1 MSDEGFGIIV
11 FAPMFPSILLPV
23 LTALALT
30 QAPPPEPRSVVYL
43 GTEHDLRVEVPRLD
57 ASVIVD
63 GSLSEDAWQRAAH
76 LQGFSEYMPD
86 DGRAAADDTEI
97 LVWYS
102 PTAIHFGIRA
112 HAAPGTV
119 RATLADRD
127 RIGNDDYVLLYLS
140 TFNDRQQAS
149 VFGVNPLG
157 VQMDGAVVE
166 GNAQGGHFA
175 GIASGAPPLDLSPD
189 FVYDS
194 KGRVTD
200 YGYEVEIRIPFKTLR
215 YQSASAQDWGIH
227 VIRRVQSVGH
237 DDSWAPARNSA
248 ASFLGQAGTLS
259 GLHDLR
265 RGLVM
270 DLNPVVTA
278 RADGAPASSG
288 GWSYDKHRPE
298 VGANVRWGL
307 TPNLTLNATVNPDF
321 SQIEADA
328 TTFQTDP
335 RQAIFFAEKRPFV
348 LDGIEFFSTPNNL
361 VYSRDIVAPVAA
373 AKLTGKVGRTTIA
386 VATAVDDASQ
396 STDGTTNPVFN
407 IMRVQ
412 RNIGSASRAAL
423 VYTDRLDADYDNHV
437 IDTDARFVWKKI
449 YSADLQAAV
458 SRTTRAGVTTTGAL
472 WQAGVN
478 RVGRRYGLRY
488 SLVGNAPEFNAAA
501 GFISR
506 HGIVNGSVVNQWSFY
521 GKPGAFVEKFT
532 QDVQLLGTWRYDD
545 FLNGRGALER
555 KLHIDSNFSLH
566 GGWQTGASVLFERYD
581 YDPSLFTGVSVL
593 GGDTLQPFV
602 ATPRLPNLDYVLS
615 VNTPRLYGV
624 TTSVFVIWGKDENF
638 FEWANAD
645 IVYGTLSV
653 QWRPSE
659 RVRVDF
665 DQNLQSYER
674 RTDHSYVGIRR
685 VPRLRLEYQAT
696 RSIFVRYVG
705 EYATNY
711 QDALR
716 DDSRTNLPLVLVAP
730 DGTFEPMGPV
740 RQRSFRSDWL
750 FSYQPTPGTVL
761 FAGYGNTLATEN
773 AAVQRNLRRTRDGL
787 FLKYSYLIRM

>member
-1 MSDEGFGIIV
+1 MLVLPLLAALSLMPSA
-11 FAPMFPSILLPV
+11 APDPRPPV
-23 LTALALT
+23 Y
-30 QAPPPEPRSVVYL
+30 V
-43 GTEHDLRVEVPRLD
+43 GTERELRVDVPRFD
-57 ASVIVD
+57 ASIAVD
-63 GSLSEDAWQRAAH
+63 GSLSEPVWQDAAR
-76 LQGFSEYMPD
+76 LKGFSEYMPD
-86 DGRAAADDTEI
+86 DGRAAADTTEV

-102 PTAIHFGIRA
+102 STAIHFGIRA
-112 HAAPGTV
+112 HAAQGTV

-149 VFGVNPLG
+149 VFGVNALG

-175 GIASGAPPLDLSPD
+175 GIASGAPALDLSPD

-194 KGRVTD
+194 KGHVTD
-200 YGYEVEIRIPFKTLR
+200 WGYEVEIRIPFKTLR
-215 YQSASAQDWGIH
+215 YQSSAEQDWGIH
-227 VIRRVQSVGH
+227 VIRRVQSTGH

-259 GLHDLR
+259 GLHDLH

-270 DLNPVVTA
+270 DLNPVATA
-278 RADGAPASSG
+278 RADGAPSPLG
-288 GWSYDKHRPE
+288 RWNYENHRPE
-298 VGANVRWGL
+298 IGANVRWGL
-307 TPNLTLNATVNPDF
+307 TPNLTLNATLNPDF
-321 SQIEADA
+321 SQVEADA
-328 TTFQTDP
+328 TTFQIDP
-335 RQAIFFAEKRPFV
+335 RQAVFFAEKRPFF

-361 VYSRDIVAPVAA
+361 IYSRDIVAPVAA
-373 AKLTGKVGRTTIA
+373 AKLTGKIGRTTIA
-386 VATAVDDASQ
+386 AATALDDASQ
-396 STDGTTNPVFN
+396 STNGTTNPVFT
-407 IMRVQ
+407 IARVQ
-412 RNIGSASRAAL
+412 RDVGSASRAAL
-423 VYTDRLDADYDNHV
+423 VYTGRLDAGYDSHMV
-437 IDTDARFVWKKI
+437 DADARLVWKSI

-458 SRTTRAGVTTTGAL
+458 SHTTDARASRAGAL

-478 RVGRRYGLRY
+478 RRGRRYGFRY
-488 SLVGNAPEFNAAA
+488 SLQGNAEDFDAAA

-506 HGIVNGSVVNQWSFY
+506 PGIVNGSFVNQWSFY
-521 GKPGAFVEKFT
+521 GRPGAFVEKFS
-532 QDVQLLGTWRYDD
+532 QDVQLLGTWRYRD
-545 FLNGRGALER
+545 FLAGRGALER

-566 GGWQTGASVLFERYD
+566 GGWQAGGSVLLERYD
-581 YDPSLFTGVSVL
+581 YDPSLFAGVSVL
-593 GGDTLQPFV
+593 NGGMLQPF
-602 ATPRLPNLDYVLS
+602 AAAPHLPNLDYVFS

-624 TTSVFVIWGKDENF
+624 TTSVLVIWGKDENF
-638 FEWANAD
+638 FEWANAN

-659 RVRVDF
+659 RIRVDF
-665 DQNLQSYER
+665 DHNLQSFER
-674 RTDHSYVGIRR
+674 RTDNSYVGIRR

-711 QDALR
+711 QDVLR
-716 DDSRTNLPLVLVAP
+716 DDSRTNLPLVFVNA
-730 DGTFEPMGPV
+730 DGSYVPLGPV

-761 FAGYGNTLATEN
+761 FFGYGNTLATDN
-773 AAVQRNLRRTRDGL
+773 AAVRRAMRRTRDGL

>member
-1 MSDEGFGIIV
+1 MLC
-11 FAPMFPSILLPV
+11 PIL
-23 LTALALT
+23 LTALMLA
-30 QAPPPEPRSVVYL
+30 QAAPAPRSSVYL
-43 GTEHDLRVEVPRLD
+43 GTERNLHVEVPRID
-57 ASVIVD
+57 ASIVVD
-63 GSLSEDAWQRAAH
+63 GSLAEDVWQQAAQ

-86 DGRAAADDTEI
+86 DGRAAADETEV

-112 HAAPGTV
+112 HAARGTV
-119 RATLADRD
+119 KATLADRD

-175 GIASGAPPLDLSPD
+175 GIASGGPPLDLSPD

-215 YQSASAQDWGIH
+215 YQSTSVQDWGLH
-227 VIRRVQSVGH
+227 VLRRVQSTGH

-288 GWSYDKHRPE
+288 DWSYDKHRPE
-298 VGANVRWGL
+298 IGANVRWGL

-335 RQAIFFAEKRPFV
+335 RQAIFFAEKRPFF
-348 LDGIEFFSTPNNL
+348 LDGIEFFTTPNNL
-361 VYSRDIVAPVAA
+361 IYSRDIVAPVAA
-373 AKLTGKVGRTTIA
+373 AKLTGKIGRTTVA
-386 VATAVDDASQ
+386 VATAVDDAAQ
-396 STDGTTNPVFN
+396 STDGTTNPVFD
-407 IMRVQ
+407 IVRIQ
-412 RNIGSASRAAL
+412 RNIGGASRAAI
-423 VYTDRLDADYDNHV
+423 VYTKRLDANYDNHV
-437 IDTDARFVWKKI
+437 VDADARLVWNKI
-449 YSADLQAAV
+449 YSADLQAAM
-458 SRTTRAGVTTTGAL
+458 SRTTREGVTTTGTL

-478 RVGRRYGLRY
+478 RVGRRYGFRY
-488 SLVGNAPEFNAAA
+488 SLVGNAPDFNAAA

-506 HGIVNGSVVNQWSFY
+506 RGVVNGTFVNQWSFY

-532 QDVQLLGTWRYDD
+532 QDAQLLGTWRYDD
-545 FLNGRGALER
+545 FLEGRGALER

-566 GGWQTGASVLFERYD
+566 GGWQAGASVLFERYD
-581 YDPSLFTGVSVL
+581 YDPSLFAGVALLSS
-593 GGDTLQPFV
+593 GAALQPFL

-615 VNTPRLYGV
+615 VNTPRVYGV
-624 TTSVFVIWGKDENF
+624 TTSIFAIWGKDENF
-638 FEWANAD
+638 YEWANAN

-665 DQNLQSYER
+665 DENLQTYQR
-674 RTDHSYVGIRR
+674 RTDNSYVGMRR

-705 EYATNY
+705 EYAANY

-730 DGTFEPMGPV
+730 DGTFELIGPV

-761 FAGYGNTLATEN
+761 FAGYGNTLATDN
-773 AAVQRNLRRTRDGL
+773 AAVQRTLRRTRDGL

>member
-1 MSDEGFGIIV
+1 
-11 FAPMFPSILLPV
+11 MFLSAMLL
-23 LTALALT
+23 AA
-30 QAPPPEPRSVVYL
+30 AVYR
-43 GTEHDLRVEVPRLD
+43 GTDGNVRVDVPRID
-57 ASVIVD
+57 ASIVVD
-63 GSLSEDAWQRAAH
+63 GSLSEDVWRQAAH
-76 LQGFSEYMPD
+76 LNGFSEYMPD
-86 DGRAAADDTEI
+86 DGRAAREETEI

-102 PTAIHFGIRA
+102 PTAMHFGIRA
-112 HAAPGTV
+112 HAADGTV

-140 TFNDRQQAS
+140 TFNDGQQAS

-227 VIRRVQSVGH
+227 VIRRVQSSGH

-259 GLHDLR
+259 GLHDLH

-278 RADGAPASSG
+278 RADGAAPAAG
-288 GWSYDKHRPE
+288 GWSYDAHRPE
-298 VGANVRWGL
+298 IGGNVRWGL

-335 RQAIFFAEKRPFV
+335 RQAIFYAEKRPFF

-361 VYSRDIVAPVAA
+361 IYSRDIVAPVAA

-386 VATAVDDASQ
+386 AATAIDDASL
-396 STDGTTNPVFN
+396 STNGTTSPVFN
-407 IMRVQ
+407 IVRVQ
-412 RNIGSASRAAL
+412 RDIGSGSRAAL
-423 VYTDRLDADYDNHV
+423 VYTDRLDASDDNHV
-437 IDTDARFVWKKI
+437 VGADARLVWRKI

-458 SRTTRAGVTTTGAL
+458 SRTTRLGATTTGAL
-472 WQAGVN
+472 WQAGV
-478 RVGRRYGLRY
+478 RRAGRRYSLRY
-488 SLVGNAPEFNAAA
+488 SLVGNAPDFDAGA

-506 HGIVNGSVVNQWSFY
+506 RGVVNASFVNQWSFY
-521 GKPGAFVEKFT
+521 GRPGALVEKFT
-532 QDVQLLGTWRYDD
+532 QDAQLLGTWRYDD
-545 FLNGRGALER
+545 FFNGRGALER

-566 GGWQTGASVLFERYD
+566 GGWQVGGSVLFERYD
-581 YDPSLFTGVSVL
+581 YDPSLFEGVAL
-593 GGDTLQPFV
+593 LAGDGSLRPFV
-602 ATPRLPNLDYVLS
+602 ATPRLPNLDYVVS

-624 TTSVFVIWGKDENF
+624 TTNLLVIWGKDENF
-638 FEWANAD
+638 YEWSSAN
-645 IVYGTLSV
+645 IVYGTLSM

-665 DQNLQSYER
+665 DQDLQSYAR
-674 RTDHSYVGIRR
+674 RTDGSYVGIRR

-705 EYATNY
+705 EYAANY
-711 QDALR
+711 QDVLR

-730 DGTFEPMGPV
+730 DGIVELMGPV

-773 AAVQRNLRRTRDGL
+773 AAVRRNLRRTRDGL

>member
-1 MSDEGFGIIV
+1 MIASF
-11 FAPMFPSILLPV
+11 L
-23 LTALALT
+23 LTALSLA
-30 QAPPPEPRSVVYL
+30 QPAPASPRPAVYI
-43 GTEHDLRVEVPRLD
+43 GTERDLRVEVPRLD
-57 ASVIVD
+57 ASIVVD
-63 GSLSEDAWQRAAH
+63 GSLSEDAWQQAAH
-76 LQGFSEYMPD
+76 LKGFSEYLPD
-86 DGRAAADDTEI
+86 DGRSAADDTEI

-112 HAAPGTV
+112 NAPPGTV
-119 RATLADRD
+119 RATLANRD

-166 GNAQGGHFA
+166 GNAQGGHFS
-175 GIASGAPPLDLSPD
+175 GIASGAPALDISPD

-200 YGYEVEIRIPFKTLR
+200 YGYEIEIRIPFKTLR
-215 YQSASAQDWGIH
+215 YQSAAAQDWGIH
-227 VIRRVQSVGH
+227 VLRRVQSSGH

-248 ASFLGQAGTLS
+248 ASFLGQGGTLS
-259 GLHDLR
+259 GLHDLH

-270 DLNPVVTA
+270 DLNPIVTA
-278 RADGAPASSG
+278 RADGAPAAG
-288 GWSYDKHRPE
+288 GNWTYDKHRPE

-321 SQIEADA
+321 SQVEADA
-328 TTFQTDP
+328 TTFQIDP
-335 RQAIFFAEKRPFV
+335 RQAVFFAEKRPFF

-373 AKLTGKVGRTTIA
+373 AKLTGKVGRTSIA
-386 VATAVDDASQ
+386 AAMAIDDASQ
-396 STDGTTNPVFN
+396 STNGAANPVFN
-407 IMRVQ
+407 IARIQ
-412 RNIGSASRAAL
+412 RDIGTASRAAV
-423 VYTDRLDADYDNHV
+423 VYTNRLDAGYDSHM
-437 IDTDARFVWKKI
+437 IDADARLVWKKI
-449 YSADLQAAV
+449 YSADVQTAF
-458 SRTTRAGVTTTGAL
+458 SRTTRAGATTTGAL
-472 WQAGVN
+472 WQAAMT
-478 RVGRRYGLRY
+478 RAGRRYSLR
-488 SLVGNAPEFNAAA
+488 SAVQGNAPDFNAAA

-506 HGIVNGSVVNQWSFY
+506 HGIVNGTLVNQWSFY
-521 GKPGAFVEKFT
+521 GKPGEFVEKFS
-532 QDVQLLGTWRYDD
+532 QDVQILGTWRYDD
-545 FLNGRGALER
+545 FLAGRGALER
-555 KLHIDSNFSLH
+555 KLHLDSNFSLH

-581 YDPSLFTGVSVL
+581 YDPSLFPGVAIL
-593 GGDTLQPFV
+593 DGAAARPFV
-602 ATPRLPNLDYVLS
+602 ATAHLPNLDYVLS
-615 VNTPRLYGV
+615 INTPRLYGV
-624 TTSVFVIWGKDENF
+624 TTNLFVIWGKDENF
-638 FEWANAD
+638 FEWANAN

-665 DQNLQSYER
+665 DHNLQSFER
-674 RTDHSYVGIRR
+674 RTDNSYVGIRR

-711 QDALR
+711 QDVLR
-716 DDSRTNLPLVLVAP
+716 DDSRSNLPLVLLAP

-761 FAGYGNTLATEN
+761 FAGYGNTLATED
-773 AAVQRNLRRTRDGL
+773 AALQRNLRRTRDGL

>member
-1 MSDEGFGIIV
+1 MLAY
-11 FAPMFPSILLPV
+11 FAPMLFLPL
-23 LTALALT
+23 LTALSMPL
-30 QAPPPEPRSVVYL
+30 APAPDPGAPVYI
-43 GTEHDLRVEVPRLD
+43 GTEHALRVAVPRLEEPTT
-57 ASVIVD
+57 VD
-63 GSLSEDAWQRAAH
+63 GTLSEPVWQQAAR
-76 LQGFSEYMPD
+76 LKGFSEYMPD
-86 DGRAAADDTEI
+86 DGRAAADETEV

-102 PTAIHFGIRA
+102 STAIHFGILA

-149 VFGVNPLG
+149 VFGVNALG

-166 GNAQGGHFA
+166 GNAQSGHFS
-175 GIASGAPPLDLSPD
+175 GIASGAPALDLSPD
-189 FVYDS
+189 FVYES
-194 KGRVTD
+194 KGHVTD
-200 YGYEVEIRIPFKTLR
+200 WGYEVEISIPFKTLR
-215 YQSASAQDWGIH
+215 YQSAPEQDWGIH
-227 VIRRVQSVGH
+227 VIRRVQSSGH

-248 ASFLGQAGTLS
+248 ASFLGQAGTLA
-259 GLHDLR
+259 GLHDLH

-270 DLNPVVTA
+270 DFNPVVTG
-278 RADGAPASSG
+278 RADGAPSALG
-288 GWSYDKHRPE
+288 GWTYDNHRPE
-298 VGANVRWGL
+298 IGANVRWGL

-321 SQIEADA
+321 SQVEADA
-328 TTFQTDP
+328 TTFQIDP
-335 RQAIFFAEKRPFV
+335 RQAVFFAEKRPFF

-361 VYSRDIVAPVAA
+361 IYSRDIVAPVAA

-386 VATAVDDASQ
+386 AATAFDDQSQ
-396 STDGTTNPVFN
+396 SLDGTTHPMFT
-407 IMRVQ
+407 IARVQ
-412 RNIGSASRAAL
+412 RDVGAASRAAL
-423 VYTDRLDADYDNHV
+423 VYTGRLDSNYDSHMV
-437 IDTDARFVWKKI
+437 DADARLVWKSI
-449 YSADLQAAV
+449 YSADVQAALSHTTELGV
-458 SRTTRAGVTTTGAL
+458 SRSGAL
-472 WQAGVN
+472 WQGGVS
-478 RVGRRYGLRY
+478 RRGRRYSFRY
-488 SLVGNAPEFNAAA
+488 SLQGNAPDFDAAA

-506 HGIVNGSVVNQWSFY
+506 RGVVNGSLVNQWSFY
-521 GKPGAFVEKFT
+521 GKPGALVEKFT
-532 QDVQLLGTWRYDD
+532 QDVQLLGTWRYHD
-545 FLNGRGALER
+545 FIGGRGALER

-581 YDPSLFTGVSVL
+581 YDPSIFTGVSIRN
-593 GGDTLQPFV
+593 GESLQPFV
-602 ATPRLPNLDYVLS
+602 AAPHLPNLDYVLS
-615 VNTPRLYGV
+615 VNTPRLHGV

-638 FEWANAD
+638 FEWANAN

-659 RVRVDF
+659 RVRVDV
-665 DQNLQSYER
+665 DHNLQSFER
-674 RTDHSYVGIRR
+674 RTDHSYVGIRN

-711 QDALR
+711 QDVLR

-730 DGTFEPMGPV
+730 DGTFSPIGPV

-761 FAGYGNTLATEN
+761 FAGYGNTLSAEN
-773 AAVQRNLRRTRDGL
+773 VALRRAMRRTRDGL

>member
-1 MSDEGFGIIV
+1 VAGVS
-11 FAPMFPSILLPV
+11 
-23 LTALALT
+23 LTP
-30 QAPPPEPRSVVYL
+30 APPPAAPPGPRPGVYV
-43 GTEHDLRVEVPRLD
+43 GTERDLRVDVPRLD
-57 ASVIVD
+57 AAVVVD
-63 GSLSEDAWQRAAH
+63 GSLSEPAWQQAAH
-76 LQGFSEYMPD
+76 LEGFSQYMPD
-86 DGRAAADDTEI
+86 DGRSAAEETEV

-102 PTAIHFGIRA
+102 PTAMHFGIRA
-112 HAAPGTV
+112 HAAQGSV

-127 RIGNDDYVLLYLS
+127 RIGNDDYVLFYLS

-175 GIASGAPPLDLSPD
+175 GIASGAPALDLSPD

-194 KGRVTD
+194 KGRLTD

-215 YQSASAQDWGIH
+215 YQSTATQDWGIH
-227 VIRRVQSVGH
+227 VIRRVQSAGH

-248 ASFLGQAGTLS
+248 ASFLGQAGTLT
-259 GLHDLR
+259 GLRDFH

-278 RADGAPASSG
+278 RADGAPRAAG
-288 GWSYDKHRPE
+288 QWSYDKHRPE
-298 VGANVRWGL
+298 IGGNIRWGL

-328 TTFQTDP
+328 TTFQIDP
-335 RQAIFFAEKRPFV
+335 RQAVFFAEKRPFF

-361 VYSRDIVAPVAA
+361 IYSRDIVAPVAA
-373 AKLTGKVGRTTIA
+373 AKLTGKLGRTTIA
-386 VATAVDDASQ
+386 AATAMDDESL
-396 STDGTTNPVFN
+396 STNGTSNPVFN
-407 IMRVQ
+407 IVRVQ
-412 RNIGSASRAAL
+412 RDVGSGSRAAL
-423 VYTDRLDADYDNHV
+423 VYTDRLDAEYDNHV
-437 IDTDARFVWKKI
+437 FNADARLVWKKI
-449 YSADLQAAV
+449 YSANLQAAM
-458 SRTTRAGVTTTGAL
+458 SRTTRQGVTTTGAL

-478 RVGRRYGLRY
+478 RAGRRYSLRY
-488 SLVGNAPEFNAAA
+488 SLVGNAPDFEAAA

-506 HGIVNGSVVNQWSFY
+506 PGVVNGNFVNQWSFY
-521 GKPGAFVEKFT
+521 GKPGAFIEKFS
-532 QDVQLLGTWRYDD
+532 QDVQLQGTWRYDD
-545 FLNGRGALER
+545 FLAGRGALER
-555 KLHIDSNFSLH
+555 KLHIDSNFTLH

-581 YDPSLFTGVSVL
+581 YDPSIFEGVAML
-593 GGDTLQPFV
+593 DGDAVRPFV

-624 TTSVFVIWGKDENF
+624 TTSLFVIWGKDENF
-638 FEWANAD
+638 FEWASAN

-665 DQNLQSYER
+665 DQNLQSFER
-674 RTDHSYVGIRR
+674 RTDNSYVGIRR

-711 QDALR
+711 RDALR
-716 DDSRTNLPLVLVAP
+716 DDSRTNLPLVLTAP
-730 DGTFEPMGPV
+730 DGTFELMGPV
-740 RQRSFRSDWL
+740 RQRSFRNDWL

-773 AAVQRNLRRTRDGL
+773 AALQRSLRRTRDGL

>member
-1 MSDEGFGIIV
+1 ML
-11 FAPMFPSILLPV
+11 LLPLV
-23 LTALALT
+23 AALSLS
-30 QAPPPEPRSVVYL
+30 QGLPPDPRSPVYL
-43 GTEHDLRVEVPRLD
+43 GTDHDLTVEVPRFEE
-57 ASVIVD
+57 SITVD
-63 GSLSEDAWQRAAH
+63 GSLSEPVWQQAAH
-76 LQGFSEYMPD
+76 LNGFSEYMPD
-86 DGRAAADDTEI
+86 DGRPAADETDV

-102 PTAIHFGIRA
+102 STAIHFGIRA
-112 HAAPGTV
+112 HAAQGTV

-149 VFGVNPLG
+149 VFGVNALG

-166 GNAQGGHFA
+166 GNAQGGHFS

-194 KGRVTD
+194 KGHVTD
-200 YGYEVEIRIPFKTLR
+200 WGYEVEVRIPFKTLR
-215 YQSASAQDWGIH
+215 YQSAQQQDWGIH
-227 VIRRVQSVGH
+227 VVRRVQSTGH
-237 DDSWAPARNSA
+237 DDSWAPARHSA
-248 ASFLGQAGTLS
+248 SSFLGQAGTLS
-259 GLHDLR
+259 GLHDLH

-278 RADGAPASSG
+278 RADGAPSG
-288 GWSYDKHRPE
+288 VSGWSYDKHRPE
-298 VGANVRWGL
+298 IGANVRWGL

-321 SQIEADA
+321 SQVEADA
-328 TTFQTDP
+328 TTFQIDP
-335 RQAIFFAEKRPFV
+335 RQAVFFAEKRPFF

-361 VYSRDIVAPVAA
+361 IYSRDIVAPIAA

-386 VATAVDDASQ
+386 AATALDDASQ
-396 STDGTTNPVFN
+396 STNGTTNPVFT
-407 IMRVQ
+407 IARVQ
-412 RNIGSASRAAL
+412 RDLGKASRAAI
-423 VYTDRLDADYDNHV
+423 VYTGRLDANDASHMVDA
-437 IDTDARFVWKKI
+437 DARFVWKSI

-458 SRTTRAGVTTTGAL
+458 SHTTELGTSRAGAL
-472 WQAGVN
+472 WQAGVS
-478 RVGRRYGLRY
+478 RVGRRYGFRY
-488 SLVGNAPEFNAAA
+488 SVQGNAEDFDAAA
-501 GFISR
+501 GFIGR
-506 HGIVNGSVVNQWSFY
+506 PGIVNGNFVNQWSFY
-521 GKPGAFVEKFT
+521 GQPGALVEKFS
-532 QDVQLLGTWRYDD
+532 QDVQVLGTWRYDD
-545 FLNGRGALER
+545 FLAARGALER

-581 YDPSLFTGVSVL
+581 YDPSIFAGVGIL
-593 GGDTLQPFV
+593 NGDVVRPFV
-602 ATPRLPNLDYVLS
+602 ATPHLPNLDYVLS

-638 FEWANAD
+638 FEWANAN
-645 IVYGTLSV
+645 IVYGTLSI

-659 RVRVDF
+659 RVRVDI
-665 DQNLQSYER
+665 DHNLQSFQR
-674 RTDHSYVGIRR
+674 RTDNSYVGVRN

-711 QDALR
+711 EDVLR
-716 DDSRTNLPLVLVAP
+716 DDSRTNLPLVLVAG
-730 DGTFEPMGPV
+730 DGTFSPLGPV

-761 FAGYGNTLATEN
+761 FAGYGNTLTADN
-773 AAVQRNLRRTRDGL
+773 AAVQRTMRRTRDGL

>member
-1 MSDEGFGIIV
+1 MLCALLLASASLAQMPPAT
-11 FAPMFPSILLPV
+11 APHP
-23 LTALALT
+23 A
-30 QAPPPEPRSVVYL
+30 VYL
-43 GTEHDLRVEVPRLD
+43 GTERDLRVEVPRID
-57 ASVIVD
+57 ASIVVD
-63 GSLSEDAWQRAAH
+63 GSLSEAVWQEAAR
-76 LQGFSEYMPD
+76 LNGFSEYMPD
-86 DGRAAADDTEI
+86 DGRAAADETEI

-102 PTAIHFGIRA
+102 PAAIHFGIRA
-112 HAAPGTV
+112 HAARGTV

-166 GNAQGGHFA
+166 GNAQGGHFS

-194 KGRVTD
+194 KGRITD

-227 VIRRVQSVGH
+227 VIRRVQSAGH

-248 ASFLGQAGTLS
+248 TSFLGQAGTLS
-259 GLHDLR
+259 GLHDLH

-278 RADGAPASSG
+278 RADGAPAPG
-288 GWSYDKHRPE
+288 GWSYDNHRPE
-298 VGANVRWGL
+298 VGGNVRWGL

-321 SQIEADA
+321 SQVEADA
-328 TTFQTDP
+328 TTFRIDP
-335 RQAIFFAEKRPFV
+335 RQAVFFAEKRPFF

-361 VYSRDIVAPVAA
+361 IYSRDIVAPVAA
-373 AKLTGKVGRTTIA
+373 AKLTGKIGRTTIA
-386 VATAVDDASQ
+386 AATAVDDASQ
-396 STDGTTNPVFN
+396 STNGTTNPVFN
-407 IMRVQ
+407 IARVQ
-412 RNIGSASRAAL
+412 RDIGSGSRAAI
-423 VYTDRLDADYDNHV
+423 VYTDRLDADYDSHM
-437 IDTDARFVWKKI
+437 IDADARLVWKKI
-449 YSADLQAAV
+449 YSADLQAAM
-458 SRTTRAGVTTTGAL
+458 SRTTRGGITTTGAL
-472 WQAGVN
+472 WQAGMS
-478 RVGRRYGLRY
+478 RVGRRYGLRS
-488 SLVGNAPEFNAAA
+488 SLQANAPDFNAAA
-501 GFISR
+501 GFIGR
-506 HGIVNGSVVNQWSFY
+506 HGVVNGTLVNQWSFY
-521 GKPGAFVEKFT
+521 GKPGAFIEKYS
-532 QDVQLLGTWRYDD
+532 QDVQILGTWRYDD
-545 FLNGRGALER
+545 FLAGRGPLER
-555 KLHIDSNFSLH
+555 KLHIDSNFSLR

-581 YDPSLFTGVSVL
+581 YDPSLFTGVAVL
-593 GGDTLQPFV
+593 AGDTVEPFV
-602 ATPRLPNLDYVLS
+602 ATPHLPNLDYVLS

-624 TTSVFVIWGKDENF
+624 TTNLFVIWGKDENF
-638 FEWANAD
+638 FEWANAN

-665 DQNLQSYER
+665 DHNLQSFER
-674 RTDHSYVGIRR
+674 RTDNSYVGIRR

-711 QDALR
+711 QDVLR

-730 DGTFEPMGPV
+730 DGTFAPMGPA

-750 FSYQPTPGTVL
+750 FSYRPTPGTVL
-761 FAGYGNTLATEN
+761 FAGYGNTLAAEN
-773 AAVQRNLRRTRDGL
+773 AAVERRMRRTRDGL

>member
-1 MSDEGFGIIV
+1 MVI
-11 FAPMFPSILLPV
+11 
-23 LTALALT
+23 LALIAALSVS
-30 QAPPPEPRSVVYL
+30 QGVPPDPRPPIYL
-43 GTEHDLRVEVPRLD
+43 GTERDLTVDVPRFEE
-57 ASVIVD
+57 SITVD
-63 GSLSEDAWQRAAH
+63 GSLSEPVWQQAAH
-76 LQGFSEYMPD
+76 LKGFSQYMPD
-86 DGRAAADDTEI
+86 DGRAAADDTDI

-102 PTAIHFGIRA
+102 STAIHFGIRA

-149 VFGVNPLG
+149 VFGVNALG

-166 GNAQGGHFA
+166 GNAQGAHFSG
-175 GIASGAPPLDLSPD
+175 GIASGPPPLDLSPD

-194 KGRVTD
+194 KGHVTD
-200 YGYEVEIRIPFKTLR
+200 WGYEVEVRIPFKTLR
-215 YQSASAQDWGIH
+215 YQSKQQQDWGIH
-227 VIRRVQSVGH
+227 VVRRVQSTGH

-259 GLHDLR
+259 GLHDLH

-278 RADGAPASSG
+278 RADGAPSG
-288 GWSYDKHRPE
+288 ANGWSYDNHRPE
-298 VGANVRWGL
+298 IGANVRWGL

-321 SQIEADA
+321 SQVEADA
-328 TTFQTDP
+328 TTFQIDP
-335 RQAIFFAEKRPFV
+335 RQAVFFAEKRPFF

-361 VYSRDIVAPVAA
+361 IYSRDIVAPVAA

-386 VATAVDDASQ
+386 AATALDDASQ
-396 STDGTTNPVFN
+396 SANGTTNPVFT
-407 IMRVQ
+407 IARVQ
-412 RNIGSASRAAL
+412 RDIGKASRAAI
-423 VYTDRLDADYDNHV
+423 VYTSRLDASHDSHMVDA
-437 IDTDARFVWKKI
+437 DARLVWKSI

-458 SRTTRAGVTTTGAL
+458 SRTTDPGSSRSGAL

-478 RVGRRYGLRY
+478 RRGRRYSFRY
-488 SLVGNAPEFNAAA
+488 ALQGNAEDFDAAA

-506 HGIVNGSVVNQWSFY
+506 PGVVNGSFVNQWSFY
-521 GKPGAFVEKFT
+521 GKPGAFVEKFS
-532 QDVQLLGTWRYDD
+532 QDVQVLGTWRYDD
-545 FLNGRGALER
+545 FLAARGALER

-581 YDPSLFTGVSVL
+581 YDPSIFTGVGIL
-593 GGDTLQPFV
+593 NGDVVQPFV
-602 ATPRLPNLDYVLS
+602 AAPHLPNLDYVLS
-615 VNTPRLYGV
+615 LNTPRLYGV
-624 TTSVFVIWGKDENF
+624 TTSVFLIWGKDENF
-638 FEWANAD
+638 FEWANAN
-645 IVYGTLSV
+645 IVYGTLSI

-665 DQNLQSYER
+665 DHNLQSFQR
-674 RTDHSYVGIRR
+674 RTDNSYVGLRN

-711 QDALR
+711 QDVLR
-716 DDSRTNLPLVLVAP
+716 DDSRTNLPLVLVNG
-730 DGTFEPMGPV
+730 DGTFSPIGAV

-761 FAGYGNTLATEN
+761 FAGYGNTLTAEN
-773 AAVQRNLRRTRDGL
+773 AAVQRTMRRTRDGL